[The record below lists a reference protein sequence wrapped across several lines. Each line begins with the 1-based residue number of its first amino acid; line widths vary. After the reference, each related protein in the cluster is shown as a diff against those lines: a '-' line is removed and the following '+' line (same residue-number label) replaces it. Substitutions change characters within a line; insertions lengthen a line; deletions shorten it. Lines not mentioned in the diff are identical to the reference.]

1 VGELRFLAANGD
13 PTDAF
18 AFTVLQSIPAGTQIG
33 FTDRNYS
40 EATGMP
46 ATGESAYL
54 WTADKAYDAGT
65 IVTIQPDVASG
76 TNPIADKGTVQ
87 GAGGGLSTTAETIY
101 AFQGSIAGLLDGA
114 AGAISIDRLLAS
126 LNVGGAAAGDIPT
139 SIATTSQ
146 SFNADN
152 AKYTGSTSATDIAA
166 LVASIGN
173 PANWTLNDTTA
184 FALSNGSLF

>member
-1 VGELRFLAANGD
+1 
-13 PTDAF
+13 
-18 AFTVLQSIPAGTQIG
+18 
-33 FTDRNYS
+33 
-40 EATGMP
+40 MP

-54 WTADKAYDAGT
+54 WTADKAYNAGT
-65 IVTIQPDVASG
+65 IVTIQPDVTSG

-114 AGAISIDRLLAS
+114 AGAITIDRLLAS
-126 LNVGGAAAGDIPT
+126 LNVGGAAAGDVPA
-139 SIATTSQ
+139 SITATSQ

-152 AKYTGSTSATDIAA
+152 AKYTASTSATDIPA
-166 LVASIGN
+166 LVALINN
-173 PANWTLNDTTA
+173 PASWTLNDTTA